1 MTLTAIIV
9 LVLIGIILILIE
21 FLLIPG
27 INVAGIAGI
36 ALLITAIVLSY
47 KNFGTQIGHFI
58 LLGTILI
65 ISISMYYALKAKT
78 WRRLSLD
85 TVIDSKIENVKE
97 GELKVGETGMTI
109 SRLAPMGKVL
119 INDKYYEA
127 QSKSGYIDQN
137 VEIEIVRI
145 NQNVIIVDKHT

>member
-97 GELKVGETGMTI
+97 G
-109 SRLAPMGKVL
+109 
-119 INDKYYEA
+119 
-127 QSKSGYIDQN
+127 
-137 VEIEIVRI
+137 
-145 NQNVIIVDKHT
+145 